1 MAVAQSRVGALES
14 AGKVSGG
21 VGACMDALHVSRRAL
36 RYSVAVGAGF
46 VGLKVARRLLKSLLP
61 RAKSR
66 SVAAPAAPAKAPAGV
81 SAPTVSG
88 GLLKYLVAQGVTLV
102 LLPWLRDLLMRGV
115 LQPRLDYWKP
125 SRIFFR
131 WIGLEK

>member
-1 MAVAQSRVGALES
+1 MAVAQTRVGALES

-21 VGACMDALHVSRRAL
+21 VGACLDALHVSRRAL
-36 RYSVAVGAGF
+36 RYSAVVGAGI

-66 SVAAPAAPAKAPAGV
+66 PVAPAVPAKAPAGV
-81 SAPTVSG
+81 AAPTVSG

>member
-46 VGLKVARRLLKSLLP
+46 VGLKVARRLLSSLLP

-66 SVAAPAAPAKAPAGV
+66 PAAAPAAPAKAPAGV

>member
-36 RYSVAVGAGF
+36 RYSVAVGVGF

-66 SVAAPAAPAKAPAGV
+66 TAVTVAPSKAPSGV
-81 SAPTVSG
+81 AAPTVSG